1 MGALVSTGANR
12 TMKLVFPLERVMY
25 SMDSMVKLVLPVA
38 RAFIEREIGVPA
50 GTGTYSMAKLVLL
63 IKW

>member
-12 TMKLVFPLERVMY
+12 TMKLVPLERVMY

-50 GTGTYSMAKLVLL
+50 GTGTYSIAKLVLL